1 MKIKNILVPSDFSK
15 AAYNALK
22 YAIQLSAKIP
32 SRIILLNSYTT
43 PHSSVMIDLTDI
55 LKKDSTDGLESVKRK
70 IEADFPNAL
79 IEIASYN
86 EELNTA
92 VKACIKRKGIDLVIM
107 GTTGASGVKETFIGS
122 NTASLIQKINVPI
135 IAIPEDFSLDN
146 NLNIAVSTDLK
157 NLKNVSLF
165 GTVKEIA
172 RAFNGNFHLINV
184 SEDLSKI
191 DPIDFIDQSADLDEL
206 FVGFDHTFNFL
217 ENSDY
222 ESEILDYIISH
233 HIDLLVVISKKRG
246 FFENLFH
253 KSISKKLTM
262 HSPIPIIIL
271 SE

>member
-1 MKIKNILVPSDFSK
+1 MKNILVPSDFSK

-22 YAIQLSAKIP
+22 YAIQLSTKIP
-32 SRIILLNSYTT
+32 SKIFLLNSYTT

-55 LKKDSTDGLESVKRK
+55 LKKDSVDGLTIVKNK
-70 IEADFPNAL
+70 IETEFPNITL
-79 IEIASYN
+79 ETISYN
-86 EELNTA
+86 DELAIA
-92 VKACIKRKGIDLVIM
+92 VQASIDNENIDFVIM
-107 GTTGASGVKETFIGS
+107 GTTGASGMKETFIGS
-122 NTASLIQKINVPI
+122 NTASLIQQIEKPL
-135 IAIPEDFSLDN
+135 IAIPEDFSLED

-157 NLKNVSLF
+157 NLKNISLF

-172 RAFNGNFHLINV
+172 TAFNGNFHLINV

-191 DPIDFIDQSADLDEL
+191 DPIDFIDQTADLDEL
-206 FVGFDHTFNFL
+206 FVGFEHTFNFL

-222 ESEILDYIISH
+222 ESEILDYIINH
-233 HIDLLVVISKKRG
+233 HIDLLVVISKKRS

>member
-1 MKIKNILVPSDFSK
+1 MKNILVPSDFSK

-22 YAIQLSAKIP
+22 YAIQLSTKIP
-32 SRIILLNSYTT
+32 SKIILLNAYTV

-55 LKKDSTDGLESVKRK
+55 LKNDSIDGLAIVKRK
-70 IEADFPNAL
+70 IEAEFPNTTIETTSYNGKL
-79 IEIASYN
+79 EIA
-86 EELNTA
+86 
-92 VKACIKRKGIDLVIM
+92 VQACIKNEKIDIVIM
-107 GTTGASGVKETFIGS
+107 GTTGASGMKETFVGS
-122 NTASLIQKINVPI
+122 NTASLIQKIDKPL
-135 IAIPEDFSLDN
+135 IAIPEDFTLEED
-146 NLNIAVSTDLK
+146 LNIAVSTDLK

-165 GTVKEIA
+165 STVKNIA
-172 RAFNGNFHLINV
+172 KAFKGNFHLINV

-191 DPIDFIDQSADLDEL
+191 DPIDFIDQTADLDEL
-206 FVGFDHTFNFL
+206 FIGFEHTFKFL

-233 HIDLLVVISKKRG
+233 HIDLLVVVSKKRG

>member
-1 MKIKNILVPSDFSK
+1 MKNILVPSDFSK

-32 SRIILLNSYTT
+32 SKIFLLNSYTI

-55 LKKDSTDGLESVKRK
+55 LKKDSMNGLTKVKKK
-70 IEADFPNAL
+70 IEAEFPNVT
-79 IEIASYN
+79 IETISHHDELSVAVQTYI
-86 EELNTA
+86 EEKN
-92 VKACIKRKGIDLVIM
+92 IDLVIM
-107 GTTGASGVKETFIGS
+107 GTTGASGVKEAFVGS
-122 NTASLIQKINVPI
+122 NTASLIQKIEKPL
-135 IAIPEDFSLDN
+135 IAIPEDFSLED

-165 GTVKEIA
+165 GIVKEIA
-172 RAFNGNFHLINV
+172 TAFNGNFHLINV
-184 SEDLSKI
+184 SEDLSKV
-191 DPIDFIDQSADLDEL
+191 DPIDIIDQSADLDEL
-206 FVGFDHTFNFL
+206 FVGFEHTFNFL

-246 FFENLFH
+246 FFESLFH

-262 HSPIPIIIL
+262 HSPIPIVVL